1 MQLTGLTLGPDG
13 AGRAEALPCHLFTK
27 PPATVAQLAV
37 WESIVACCT
46 AGTLPPDDV
55 GPARALAALGV
66 AVVADGPS
74 RVTFTRQSS
83 IMVKGHQGPGRILTE
98 SRGCLGINI
107 KTVSSTTGDKLK
119 GLVHRFFV
127 KYLIVVILGRHH

>member
-1 MQLTGLTLGPDG
+1 MQLAGLTLGSDS
-13 AGRAEALPCHLFTK
+13 AGRAEALSCCLFTK
-27 PPATVAQLAV
+27 PPATVALLAV

-55 GPARALAALGV
+55 GPARALPALRV

-74 RVTFTRQSS
+74 RVTFTRQSA

-98 SRGCLGINI
+98 SGGCLGINI
-107 KTVSSTTGDKLK
+107 KTVSSTIGDKLE

-127 KYLIVVILGRHH
+127 KYLIVVILCRHH